1 MARKKKSA
9 PVFWLRS
16 KLGRPFWRFGVHL
29 SADSYSRFEIIPG
42 DDPRAKLPCSQR
54 KGYVTE
60 AEVRAI
66 EKQVGPMKDG
76 GVLDMTA
83 REPEPEKLEQ
93 EPENPE
99 PPADKGDEDKAD
111 A

>member
-1 MARKKKSA
+1 MGRKKKTA

-29 SADSYSRFEIIPG
+29 SADSYTRFEVIPS
-42 DDPRAKLPCSQR
+42 DDPRAALSFSAR

-60 AEVRAI
+60 SEARAI
-66 EKQVGPMKDG
+66 EPELKPIREG
-76 GVLDMTA
+76 GVLDITS
-83 REPEPEKLEQ
+83 REPEPDKVEDDPAPQGGGGE
-93 EPENPE
+93 EN
-99 PPADKGDEDKAD
+99 GAD